1 MKLFGSETSPYVRK
15 ARVLIAEKDIACD
28 WVLERPADPG
38 GRFRELNPLGKI
50 PVLERD
56 DGEVLFDSPV
66 IVEYL
71 DTLGGERLIPAEGE
85 ARWQVQKFHA
95 LADGMLDSTVTRFL
109 EGLRPEDKRM
119 QEAIDKHEK
128 KITDSLDYADRLMS
142 QSEFVVGNS
151 FTFADLALA
160 VALEYVDFRFPHDW
174 RGKRPALAGWLA
186 GMSARPSFVSTQPPK
201 A

>member
-1 MKLFGSETSPYVRK
+1 MKLYGSDTSPYVRK
-15 ARVLIAEKDIACD
+15 ARILIVEKDIVCD

-71 DTLGGERLIPAEGE
+71 DTLNGERLIPAEGE

-95 LADGMLDSTVTRFL
+95 LADGMLDATVTRLL
-109 EGLRPEDKRM
+109 EVLRPDAKRM
-119 QEAIDKHEK
+119 QEAVDKHEK
-128 KITDSLDYADRLMS
+128 KITDSLDFADRLMG
-142 QSEFVVGNS
+142 QREFVVGDS
-151 FTFADLALA
+151 LTFADLALA

-174 RGKRPALAGWLA
+174 RDKRPALATWLA
-186 GMSARPSFVSTQPPK
+186 GMSARPSLVSTRPPN

>member
-1 MKLFGSETSPYVRK
+1 MKLYGSDTSPYVRK
-15 ARVLIAEKDIACD
+15 ARILILEKDINCD
-28 WVLERPADPG
+28 WVLERPADAG

-71 DTLGGERLIPAEGE
+71 DTLSGTRLIPAEGE
-85 ARWQVQKFHA
+85 VRWQVQKVHA
-95 LADGMLDSTVTRFL
+95 MADGVLDSTVTRLL

-119 QEAIDKHEK
+119 QEVIDKHAK
-128 KITDSLDYADRLMS
+128 KIHDSLDYAEAMMADRS
-142 QSEFVVGNS
+142 FVIGDS
-151 FTFADLALA
+151 LSFADLALA
-160 VALEYVDFRFPHDW
+160 VALEYVDFRYTHDW
-174 RGKRPALAGWLA
+174 RSSHPDLATWLKP
-186 GMSARPSFVSTQPPK
+186 MSERPSFISTQPLK

>member
-1 MKLFGSETSPYVRK
+1 MKLYGSDTSPYVRK
-15 ARVLIAEKDIACD
+15 ARILIVEKDIVCD

-71 DTLGGERLIPAEGE
+71 DTLNGERLIPAEGE

-95 LADGMLDSTVTRFL
+95 LADGMLDATVTRLL
-109 EGLRPEDKRM
+109 EVLRPDAKRM
-119 QEAIDKHEK
+119 QEAVDKHEK
-128 KITDSLDYADRLMS
+128 KITDSLDFADRLMG
-142 QSEFVVGNS
+142 QREFVVGDS
-151 FTFADLALA
+151 LTFADLALA

-174 RGKRPALAGWLA
+174 RDKRPALATWLP
-186 GMSARPSFVSTQPPK
+186 GMSARPSLVSTRPPN